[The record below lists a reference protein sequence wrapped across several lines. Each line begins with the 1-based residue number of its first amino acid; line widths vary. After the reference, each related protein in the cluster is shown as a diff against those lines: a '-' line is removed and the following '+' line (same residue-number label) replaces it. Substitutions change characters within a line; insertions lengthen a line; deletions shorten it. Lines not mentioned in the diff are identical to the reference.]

1 MNLYV
6 DLDALQ
12 LRASL
17 TDARRVSGIEVKRG
31 DALPLVVRFVQGGS
45 QVRLDSTTVI
55 NFAIKENGNYDDDPL
70 VLESSFSA
78 STVEDPDSDPRY
90 TATPSLNTTELNA
103 LFSIDGDSSNDP
115 KSVVA
120 MGELTW
126 EATGDTGPTSTRT
139 FSVTVENDVY
149 RGSESTPTS
158 QPTPEAWLT
167 ARNTERGIQPIRTG
181 LNHLFPP
188 SVTIDGEIL
197 GSGDVPIT
205 LEPLVYSSTD
215 SNGYP
220 QYSVTT
226 AETIDLDLA
235 WNNVSKEWD
244 LTVDF
249 GGSPATIVYESDG
262 IAASYTDPTGV
273 TLVEPGRTDVSI
285 TNPLGI
291 VAPIMGDMGYIQ
303 STGQTYIYDGIEW
316 IPIGWLANT
325 MTVSDLP
332 DEGISEGRRL
342 FVTDSD
348 VAASGNFGAIVND
361 GGSNTVP
368 VFSDGTDWRIG

>member
-45 QVRLDSTTVI
+45 QVRLDATTVI
-55 NFAIKENGNYDDDPL
+55 NFAIKENGKYDDDPL

-78 STVEDPDSDPRY
+78 SAVEDPDSDPHY
-90 TATPSLNTTELNA
+90 TATPSLNTTELND

-139 FSVTVENDVY
+139 FSVTVANDVY

-197 GSGDVPIT
+197 GSGDVAIT
-205 LEPLVYSSTD
+205 LEPLVYSGTD

-226 AETIDLDLA
+226 AETIDLDLV
-235 WNNVSKEWD
+235 WNNVSKEWN

-249 GGSPATIVYESDG
+249 GGSPSTAVYESDG

-273 TLVEPGRTDVSI
+273 TLVEPGRTNVSI

-303 STGQTYIYDGIEW
+303 STVQTYIYDGIEW

-332 DEGISEGRRL
+332 DEEISEGRRL